1 VHEARAI
8 ERRRLVVEGIV
19 QGVGFRP
26 FVHRLALRHGLG
38 GFALNDGRGV
48 LVEVEGQTRALDS
61 FAAALTRD
69 VPALARVDAVEVEP
83 LAPRGEGGFRIEA
96 SVATSATAL
105 IPPDA
110 ATCDQCLRELWDP
123 EDRRHRYPFINC
135 TQCGP
140 RFTIVRRPPYDRVNT
155 TMSGFEMCET
165 CRAEYEDPANR
176 RFHAEP
182 TACPDCTSAAVAW
195 GGEGRGCP
203 GYS

>member
-1 VHEARAI
+1 MHKARAI

-123 EDRRHRYPFINC
+123 R
-135 TQCGP
+135 
-140 RFTIVRRPPYDRVNT
+140 
-155 TMSGFEMCET
+155 
-165 CRAEYEDPANR
+165 
-176 RFHAEP
+176 
-182 TACPDCTSAAVAW
+182 TAATATRSSTALSA
-195 GGEGRGCP
+195 GRGSRSFA
-203 GYS
+203 GRRTTASTRR